1 MMEHPYTLLRSKRK
15 TLSLEITKDLVVL
28 VRTPVRMPGKEI
40 DRFVEKNGRWIEK
53 HMEQQRRRNACMP
66 TLAQEAQ
73 LKKRAR
79 EILPQRVAYY
89 SRLMG
94 LVPQGVKITSAKT
107 RFGSCSAKNSL
118 CFSYLLLCYPM
129 EAVDYV
135 VVHELAHIRFKN
147 HKKEFYALI
156 EACMPDYKQRRM
168 LLKNVPIPD
177 PKV

>member
-1 MMEHPYTLLRSKRK
+1 
-15 TLSLEITKDLVVL
+15 
-28 VRTPVRMPGKEI
+28 
-40 DRFVEKNGRWIEK
+40 
-53 HMEQQRRRNACMP
+53 
-66 TLAQEAQ
+66 
-73 LKKRAR
+73 
-79 EILPQRVAYY
+79 
-89 SRLMG
+89 MG